1 MVRNEFYNKRAQN
14 HYKTE
19 VIYNESRLTADE
31 IIDVIWNFTET
42 YKKNIHAH
50 KAIREAECLAVQ
62 YPASM
67 LGVMDNDL
75 FVGRYDTLP
84 VLFCQQVTPLPNTGI
99 GYSLRED
106 WITHLKEEND
116 LSKEQLNKLDKIT
129 EYWHTRHIKQL
140 FYNSCTAEENSYRPY
155 YHYTVG
161 PGAGFALF
169 RIAGVFLDYE
179 KLVNLGLNGLIKEIE
194 FYKTAYSNVD
204 PDLYEGYKRAVMVVI
219 DTVRFYINLVEK
231 MEKEETRPS
240 RKKELN
246 EMAAVLRRIS
256 TDKPETFREAL
267 QLAYLYTAVCGARE
281 YGRMDVY
288 LGDFY
293 AKDLKAGRITEEEA
307 IQLLES
313 LWRIMIARELV
324 TDDRIILGGSDRRN
338 EKNADQ
344 FAMIAMEASRRVR
357 DIVPQLTLR
366 CYNGM
371 NPRVYEKALDT
382 IGEGTT
388 FPILYN
394 DDVNIPSVMNAF
406 GVSEEEAEKYVPLG
420 CGEYCIDHSHICSP
434 NAAINL
440 LEILLCTMQNGVE
453 NMTGHKLTPDQ
464 GNLCDFETFADLW
477 TAYSKNVEFYMR
489 MTAEQVGRLY
499 RITADECAMTLL
511 SPLYDDCLKRGRAL
525 LDGGVRGLDATVELY
540 GLVNTSDSLLA
551 IKKLVYDD
559 KRISAKRLLD
569 ALNAD
574 FKGFEDE
581 RRMLLSVPKFGNDL
595 YEPDVM
601 MERVHEQA
609 SFAAMAQSGKY
620 GLGRYLMVNINNNVN
635 TLWGRWTPASPD
647 GRLCGKPMSN
657 GNNPSSGMDTNGLTA
672 FLNSILK
679 ARADIHGGIVQNM
692 KFSKEMFTDKR
703 DELEAILRTYFQNGG
718 TQAMLTVVGR
728 EELEAAR
735 EHPENYTNLIVRVGG
750 FTARYVELDDDVQ
763 VEILERTLY

>member
-1 MVRNEFYNKRAQN
+1 MVLNEFYNKRTQN
-14 HYKTE
+14 LHQTE
-19 VIYNESRLTADE
+19 VIYSESRLTAAE
-31 IIDVIWNFTET
+31 TIDVIWDFTET
-42 YKKNIHAH
+42 YKKHIHSH

-84 VLFCQQVTPLPNTGI
+84 VLFCQQVTPLPDTGI
-99 GYSLRED
+99 AYTIRED
-106 WITHLKEEND
+106 WIAHLKRENE
-116 LSKEQLNKLDKIT
+116 LTQEQLDKLEIISDF
-129 EYWHTRHIKQL
+129 WRTRHTKQK

-169 RIAGVFLDYE
+169 RIAGVFLDYD
-179 KLVNLGLNGLIKEIE
+179 KLMHLGLNGLIKEIE
-194 FYKTAYSNVD
+194 FYKAAYSNVD
-204 PDLYEGYKRAVMVVI
+204 PDLYEGYKRAIMVVVE
-219 DTVRFYINLVEK
+219 TAHFYTNLVAK
-231 MEKEETRPS
+231 MAKEETRPA
-240 RKKELN
+240 RKKELE
-246 EMAAVLRRIS
+246 EMAAVLRKIS
-256 TDKPETFREAL
+256 TDKPETFREAI
-267 QLAYLYTAVCGARE
+267 QLAYLYSAICGARE

-293 AKDLKAGRITEEEA
+293 ARDLKAGRITEEEA
-307 IQLLES
+307 IHLLES
-313 LWRIMIARELV
+313 LWRIIIAREHV
-324 TDDRIILGGSDRRN
+324 TDDRIILGGVDRRN
-338 EKNADQ
+338 ERNADM

-366 CYNGM
+366 CYSGM
-371 NPRVYEKALDT
+371 NPKVYQKALDT
-382 IGEGTT
+382 LGEGTT

-394 DDVNIPSVMNAF
+394 DDVNIPAVMNSF
-406 GVSEEEAEKYVPLG
+406 GISEEEAQGYVPLG

-440 LEILLCTMQNGVE
+440 LEILLCTLRNGME
-453 NMTGHKLTPDQ
+453 NMTGNRLTPDR
-464 GNLCDFETFADLW
+464 GNICQFRTFEDLW
-477 TAYSKNVEFYMR
+477 RAYIQNVEFYMR

-540 GLVNTSDSLLA
+540 GLVNVSDSLLA
-551 IKKLVYDD
+551 IKKLVYEE
-559 KRISAKRLLD
+559 KKITPQQLLD
-569 ALNAD
+569 ALDAD
-574 FKGFEDE
+574 FEGYENE
-581 RRMLLSVPKFGNDL
+581 RRMMLAVPKFGNDL
-595 YEPDVM
+595 DEPDAM

-647 GRLCGKPMSN
+647 GRKSGKPMSN
-657 GNNPSSGMDTNGLTA
+657 GNNPSSGMDTSGLTA
-672 FLNSILK
+672 FTNSLLR
-679 ARADIHGGIVQNM
+679 ARVDIHGGVVQNM

-703 DELEAILRTYFQNGG
+703 AELEAVLETYFKNGG
-718 TQAMLTVVGR
+718 AQAMPTVVGR
-728 EELEAAR
+728 EDLEEAR
-735 EHPENYTNLIVRVGG
+735 KHPENYTNLIVRVGG

-763 VEILERTLY
+763 LEILERTLY